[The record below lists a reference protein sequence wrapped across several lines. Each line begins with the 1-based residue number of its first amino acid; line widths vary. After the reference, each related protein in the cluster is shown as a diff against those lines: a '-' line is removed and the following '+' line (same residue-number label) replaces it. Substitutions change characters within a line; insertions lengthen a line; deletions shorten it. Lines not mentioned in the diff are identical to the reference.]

1 LAAGFVANFCLFSLA
16 AKPQTVRFVDDLAS
30 AQTSRTKDGNN
41 AAPHSLQRMFDELQE
56 QYKAVRA
63 APRLRSSEN

>member
-1 LAAGFVANFCLFSLA
+1 LLPIFACSPSPPSHKLLGSW
-16 AKPQTVRFVDDLAS
+16 DDLAS
-30 AQTSRTKDGNN
+30 AHTSRTKDGNN

-63 APRLRSSEN
+63 APRLRSGEN